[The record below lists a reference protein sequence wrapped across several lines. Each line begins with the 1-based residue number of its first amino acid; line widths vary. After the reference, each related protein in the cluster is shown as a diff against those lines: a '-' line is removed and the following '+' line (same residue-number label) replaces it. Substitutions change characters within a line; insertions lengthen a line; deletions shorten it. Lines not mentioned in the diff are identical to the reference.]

1 MDKQFTDDAVS
12 VADHAR
18 DFQVR
23 IFDSFD
29 DLVRI
34 CAEEYG
40 LCLEDLVFRE
50 QTNYPSD

>member
-18 DFQVR
+18 DFEAH

-29 DLVRI
+29 DLVLI
-34 CAEEYG
+34 CAKKYG
-40 LCLEDLVFRE
+40 ICLEDLVFRE
-50 QTNYPSD
+50 ETNYPSD